1 MHCRSCQWL
10 VALVLLHF
18 VLHVRAH
25 ASASRQVTY
34 VLKRLENT
42 CFAQVWTESQK
53 VIFEYQVLRGGNK
66 DVDVQIISPNGMI
79 LYEKQKSGRDE
90 VTFIPSNG
98 EFKFCFGNEFSQLSD
113 KVVTFYIQPVRS
125 DSLSEEAG
133 ERLPTVKQA
142 NEATCDNIHLA
153 LTRVADLQRKYRIRE
168 AISRHVA
175 EQLNK
180 LVSWWSLC
188 QSLVVV
194 ICGVGQVV
202 IMRTFFT
209 ERRQSSKPPP
219 DHPQEQHADVT
230 CVM

>member
-153 LTRVADLQRKYRIRE
+153 LTRVADLQVSATWIAAK
-168 AISRHVA
+168 ISNTRGNKSTCSGAA
-175 EQLNK
+175 EQAG
-180 LVSWWSLC
+180 
-188 QSLVVV
+188 VVV
-194 ICGVGQVV
+194 VV
-202 IMRTFFT
+202 VPVAGGRNMR
-209 ERRQSSKPPP
+209 RGPGS
-219 DHPQEQHADVT
+219 HHANFLY
-230 CVM
+230 